1 MAILESTLAPSS
13 DAYKANRAGMLAL
26 ISRMRALEERTRAA
40 SAGAKDRFHKR
51 GQLLPRE
58 RVALVL
64 DPGAPFIELSTLA
77 GYMFDVPDADKSVP
91 GGGVIAGIG
100 FVAGVRCMVS
110 ANDSGIDAGALQA
123 YGLDKTLRVQ
133 ELALENKLPYVQL
146 VESAG
151 ANLLRYRV
159 EDFVRGGNIFRNL
172 ARLSA
177 AGLPVVTVTHGSS
190 TAGGAYQTGL
200 SDYIVMVRGRTR
212 AFLAGPPLLKAATGE
227 IATEEEL
234 GGAEMHT
241 SISGLG
247 DYLAEDDRDALR
259 IARDIMANLEWDR
272 PSPDQTLHR
281 PPRHDPEELL
291 GIMAMDHKRPVDMRQ
306 VIARIIDDSDFI
318 EFGANYGPAT
328 VCGHARIEGQ
338 AIGIITNNGPLDPA
352 GANKATHFIQACC
365 QSRTPLLYLN
375 NTTGYMVGRAYE
387 EAGMIKHG
395 SKMIQAVTS
404 ATVPQITIYCGA
416 SFGAGN
422 YGMCGRGFH
431 PRFCF
436 SWPNAKTAV
445 MGGEQAAETM
455 AIVTEAAAIR
465 RGKPVEKDKIDQ
477 MKAQIIGVFDGQMD
491 VFSTSARVLD
501 DGVIDP
507 RDTRAYWPRCWRSA
521 ARPKRAS
528 RGACS
533 FRSRGHERR
542 IDETKAVPRHPDRQS
557 RRDRAADHA
566 DRAPSRLWRGRG
578 LFGCRPRCTA
588 CARRGSGH
596 SHRRGV
602 AGAILSQDRGD
613 HGGRESQRRRR
624 CSSGLRLS
632 GRERRFR
639 PRLPGCGPGVYRA
652 VARSHQGDGQQ
663 GRRQDHHAGGG
674 RTLCSRLSRRRSER
688 RGDARGGEEHRI
700 SGDDQ
705 GRRRRRRSR
714 HAAGHGCR
722 RRSPIRCAARDP
734 RRRARSA
741 IRPSFWSAQFSIRA
755 TLKSRCSATRSA
767 MPSIS
772 ASAIARCSAGIRN

>member
-1 MAILESTLAPSS
+1 MAIIENTVSS
-13 DAYKANRAGMLAL
+13 SSAAYQANRAGMLAL
-26 ISRMRALEERTRAA
+26 IARMRGLEERARAA
-40 SAGAKDRFHKR
+40 SAAAKERFHKR

-64 DPGAPFIELSTLA
+64 DPGSAFIELSTLA
-77 GYMFDVPDADKSVP
+77 GYRFDVPDADTSVP

-100 FVAGVRCMVS
+100 FVSRIRCMVS
-110 ANDSGIDAGALQA
+110 ASDSGIDAGALQP

-133 ELALENKLPYVQL
+133 ELALENKLPYLQL

-241 SISGLG
+241 AISGLG

-259 IARDIMANLEWDR
+259 IARDIMAKLEWDR
-272 PSPDQTLHR
+272 PVAAERTASFR
-281 PPRHDPEELL
+281 PPRLDPEQLL
-291 GIMAMDHKRPVDMRQ
+291 GIMPMDHKRPVDMRQ
-306 VIARIIDDSDFI
+306 VIARIVDDSDFT
-318 EFGANYGPAT
+318 EFGTHYGPAT
-328 VCGHARIEGQ
+328 LCGHGCIEGH
-338 AIGIITNNGPLDPA
+338 AIGIVTNNGPLDPA

-365 QSRTPLLYLN
+365 QSRTPILYLN

-455 AIVTEAAAIR
+455 AIVTEAAALR
-465 RGKPVEKDKIDQ
+465 RGKPIEKDRLER
-477 MKAQIIGVFDGQMD
+477 MKAEITGVFDGQMD
-491 VFSTSARVLD
+491 VFATSARLLD

-507 RDTRAYWPRCWRSA
+507 RDTRAVLAQALAMCREAELRTPQPMQFSV
-521 ARPKRAS
+521 ARP
-528 RGACS
+528 
-533 FRSRGHERR
+533 
-542 IDETKAVPRHPDRQS
+542 
-557 RRDRAADHA
+557 
-566 DRAPSRLWRGRG
+566 
-578 LFGCRPRCTA
+578 
-588 CARRGSGH
+588 
-596 SHRRGV
+596 
-602 AGAILSQDRGD
+602 
-613 HGGRESQRRRR
+613 
-624 CSSGLRLS
+624 
-632 GRERRFR
+632 
-639 PRLPGCGPGVYRA
+639 
-652 VARSHQGDGQQ
+652 
-663 GRRQDHHAGGG
+663 
-674 RTLCSRLSRRRSER
+674 
-688 RGDARGGEEHRI
+688 
-700 SGDDQ
+700 
-705 GRRRRRRSR
+705 
-714 HAAGHGCR
+714 
-722 RRSPIRCAARDP
+722 
-734 RRRARSA
+734 
-741 IRPSFWSAQFSIRA
+741 
-755 TLKSRCSATRSA
+755 
-767 MPSIS
+767 
-772 ASAIARCSAGIRN
+772 